1 MASFKVTLTFD
12 EVPTLKTHKE
22 LLKKELFD
30 RVNDNEYFFKNISYT
45 DKSVTLKGN
54 KVIFKFVSDNDEK
67 KTLDVMKRWADKN
80 IKKSLAGRNKY
91 YLDTYKVKK
100 YKITVKENKKLK
112 KAIQD
117 YEKEW
122 AKGGESRKS
131 AIKKIHKTKKL
142 YGGSIKK
149 IKKNQK
155 CKSKRIKRRYS
166 YTRRR

>member
-1 MASFKVTLTFD
+1 MTSFKVTLTFD
-12 EVPTLKTHKE
+12 ELPTLKTHRD

-30 RVNDNEYFFKNISYT
+30 RVHANEYFFKSISYT
-45 DKSVTLKGN
+45 DKSVTFKDTTKLQ
-54 KVIFKFVSDNDEK
+54 FKFLSDNYDK
-67 KTLDVMKRWADKN
+67 RTLDVMKRWADKN

-112 KAIQD
+112 KAIQE
-117 YEKEW
+117 YKKEY

-142 YGGSIKK
+142 YGGS
-149 IKKNQK
+149 K
-155 CKSKRIKRRYS
+155 CKSKRRKRRYS
-166 YTRRR
+166 YTRKQ